1 MRVHVSVEQQ
11 HVVQRPVSD
20 VIWLKIRVRLQR
32 VSMGLLI
39 LEHVPVGQA
48 QFVVELH
55 YSVRPTTGRSKK
67 VYMTHAFVPTLTNSP
82 EIRAYHQ
89 KGKEVKAMTS
99 SEGKDVED
107 FLVADC
113 NFKRACIKAVG
124 DVNAR
129 LYARKMNEFH
139 LTVVY
144 RVRVVKKETRV
155 IILRAWIH
163 LAGMFV
169 LLATMHQRLLT
180 LVKRV
185 QPTNIR
191 TRIMNLVWSVN
202 LVRRAKN
209 L

>member
-32 VSMGLLI
+32 VQTLGLARIILSLVNAEPHFVHHQQADFVKHIQTQVSVTQLI
-39 LEHVPVGQA
+39 HTVA
-48 QFVVELH
+48 
-55 YSVRPTTGRSKK
+55 
-67 VYMTHAFVPTLTNSP
+67 
-82 EIRAYHQ
+82 
-89 KGKEVKAMTS
+89 AMTS
-99 SEGKDVED
+99 PSKEKDVED

-155 IILRAWIH
+155 IIPRAWIR

-169 LLATMHQRLLT
+169 QLATMHQRLLT

-191 TRIMNLVWSVN
+191 TRIMNLVPSVN
-202 LVRRAKN
+202 LARRAKN